1 MHEKMV
7 RFLQSLGIDDPTGFD
22 LAFEAVTKNP
32 LLPQQWDMVITKDTP
47 WTFPQL
53 EPFLAGMTKLNYPS
67 HFTFTYRQAAS
78 MDSIFQLFLDWYQQ
92 QYRQP
97 YPRIPV
103 INAESIRL
111 VYADANA
118 FEQEKTMWTQFND
131 LLMFIHYPLCFKHK
145 INASQPKVNQQ
156 KVDQLQEHVKAVI
169 ESRQEQEDDD
179 VFIREHVE
187 RIKEAE
193 TLLALSYEQDVK
205 QQINVEAKRKLRQKG
220 DYQATLI
227 KDIKLN
233 SGHVEVVGT
242 IYNLFRREF
251 NGNLVIRFVLAEG
264 EDAILASINDKDCE
278 IDLSFAH
285 ALVDG
290 DRVRIRGGVALDQLS
305 QEPRI
310 YAKECVKAPP
320 LPMRED
326 AHPQKRVELHLHTKM
341 STMDGVGDIDA
352 YCALAKHMG
361 HEAIAITDHGV
372 VQGYPEAQAAAKKHG
387 LKMIY
392 GAELY
397 MIDETIAHI
406 MNPRPIQ
413 LQDTDYVIFDLE
425 TTGLSSRY
433 DRIVEIGAIRV
444 RRGEIINRLSL
455 LIHPKDVVMSASAS
469 EVSGITMAM
478 LNDQPTFDSIHQDI
492 LTFFKDAIVV
502 SHNAPFDMGFMVAS
516 LSRLGLSFTPPVI
529 DTLTLS
535 RYLYPEANSH
545 RLGALAK
552 RLGITYEEDK
562 AHRAIYDAEVLVMIW
577 QTLKDKIRLDHNIQS
592 HQDLNSLNQVNTLSK
607 NLRSY
612 HVTVL
617 AKNTKGLKALY
628 TLVSKSHLDYFA
640 DLPRTPRDLL
650 LSHREHLLLGSACF
664 NGEVFEIAKTGS
676 REALEK
682 VIGMYDFIE
691 IQPLE
696 QYDYLVHTGVLPSL
710 TMVKT
715 LLKEI
720 IHVATQLKK
729 MVVATGD
736 VHYVNPDDHMIRDVY
751 IFAKG
756 LKGVNHPMNPYYRK
770 DLPAF
775 ENPKQHYRSTEEM
788 LKAFSWLDPLQAQT
802 YVIDN
807 PVAIAKMIE
816 KMEPIQT
823 VLRTPTIQ
831 GADTMLKEICF
842 TKAHQQYGKVLP
854 TLIEERLTTELN
866 GIIQSGYAVIYY
878 ITSKIIAEANQKGF
892 IVGSR
897 GSVGSSFAATM
908 AGITEVNPLPPH
920 YFCPSCQWVEFSQ
933 APTIKSGFDLP
944 IKLCPDCGHV
954 LKSDGQNIP
963 FATFLG
969 FNANK
974 VPDIDLNFPRD
985 YQSLAH
991 EATKVLLGDHQVY
1004 RAGTIETVAEKTAY
1018 GYVKGYFEAIGQD
1031 VSKIKQASLVYLA
1044 KKAEG
1049 VRRTSGQ
1056 HPGGI
1061 VVVPKEYSVYD
1072 FTPIQRPADNQETNI
1087 ITTHFAFDSL
1097 HDSLLK
1103 FDMLGHVDPMAL
1115 KMNADLTGLKIDD
1128 IPLNDPDALRC
1139 FASDDVLK
1147 RKEKYSDM
1155 VNGAMGLP
1163 EFGTNLGMDILNV
1176 INPKT
1181 FNDLVII
1188 SGLAH
1193 GTDVFN
1199 GNARNLITDKV
1210 ASVDEVIGCRDDI
1223 MTYLISKGIDALIA
1237 FKIMEDVR
1245 KGKKLTKDYAELM
1258 RSVHVPEFY
1267 IESCNKIKYLFPKAH
1282 AVAYVTMAVRVAYFK
1297 VHHPLAYY
1305 ATYFSLRSKQ
1315 YDYTMMRLS
1324 TKEVFQQ
1331 LQRYKNQKSN
1341 LKKKLSPKEADLE
1354 VTLMNVLEMKE
1365 RGYQILPLDLEKS
1378 QAEVFVIDELRQ
1390 GLIPPFTIMD
1400 GIGSNAALSVVQ
1412 ARLERPF
1419 TSAKDLSNR
1428 SKLSTTNI
1436 DKLKA
1441 AGVFQAMEA
1450 DETVSLFSFDDEI
1463 GKMN

>member
-1 MHEKMV
+1 MV
-7 RFLQSLGIDDPTGFD
+7 RFLQTLGIDDAEMFD
-22 LAFEAVTKNP
+22 LQFEAVTKHPFN
-32 LLPQQWDMVITKDTP
+32 PQQWDMVITKDHP
-47 WTFPQL
+47 WTFSQL
-53 EPFLAGMTKLNYPS
+53 EPFLKGIALLNYPTS
-67 HFTFTYRQAAS
+67 FTFTYREAPTLEN
-78 MDSIFQLFLDWYQQ
+78 ILNLFLEWHLHH
-92 QYRQP
+92 YREPFGRLPMVNGQT
-97 YPRIPV
+97 
-103 INAESIRL
+103 IRL
-111 VYADANA
+111 TYPDQEA
-118 FEQEKTMWTQFND
+118 FEQDKPKWTAFND
-131 LLMFIHYPLCFKHK
+131 ILLFIQYPLVFKHIITKAKPK
-145 INASQPKVNQQ
+145 IDQE
-156 KVDQLQEHVKAVI
+156 KVDHLQEQVKAVI
-169 ESRQEQEDDD
+169 ESRQDQEDQDIF
-179 VFIREHVE
+179 VREHLQ

-193 TLLALSYEQDVK
+193 TQLALSYEQGVK
-205 QQINVEAKRKLRQKG
+205 QQVNVEAKKKLRQKG
-220 DYQATLI
+220 DYVPTAL

-233 SGHVEVVGT
+233 SGHVEIVGT
-242 IYNLFRREF
+242 IYNMFRREF

-264 EDAILASINDKDCE
+264 DHAILASISDRDAD
-278 IDLSFAH
+278 IDEQLAQS
-285 ALVDG
+285 LNDG
-290 DRVRIRGGVALDQLS
+290 DRVRLRGGIALDQIN
-305 QEPRI
+305 QEPRLF
-310 YAKECVKAPP
+310 AKECIKLPP
-320 LPMRED
+320 LPLRED
-326 AHPQKRVELHLHTKM
+326 LHTRKRVELHLHTKM

-361 HEAIAITDHGV
+361 HTAIAITDHGV
-372 VQGYPEAQAAAKKHG
+372 VQGFPEAQAAAKKHG
-387 LKMIY
+387 IKMIY

-406 MNPRPIQ
+406 MNPANVS
-413 LQDTDYVIFDLE
+413 LKDTDYVVFDLE

-433 DRIVEIGAIRV
+433 DRIIEIGAIRIKK
-444 RRGEIINRLSL
+444 GEVVDRLSL
-455 LIHPKDVVMSASAS
+455 LIHPKDVEISATAS

-478 LNDQPTFDSIHQDI
+478 LKGQPTFEDVKTKIQS
-492 LTFFKDAIVV
+492 FFANAIVI
-502 SHNAPFDMGFMVAS
+502 SHNAPFDMGFMVAAFT
-516 LSRLGLSFTPPVI
+516 RLGVTFQPPVI

-552 RLGITYEEDK
+552 RLDVPFEEDK
-562 AHRAIYDAEVLVMIW
+562 AHRAIYDAEVLVSIW
-577 QTLKDKIRLDHNIQS
+577 DALRQKISTEHQILK
-592 HQDLNSLNQVNTLSK
+592 HQDLNQLNQVNTLSK
-607 NLRSY
+607 NLRNY

-617 AKNTKGLKALY
+617 ARNPKGLKAVYELIS
-628 TLVSKSHLDYFA
+628 LSHLDFFA
-640 DLPRTPRDLL
+640 DVPRTPRHLI
-650 LSHREHLLLGSACF
+650 LSHREHLLIGSACM
-664 NGEVFEIAKTGS
+664 NGEVFEVAKTGS

-682 VIGMYDFIE
+682 VMGMYDFIE

-696 QYDYLVHTGVLPSL
+696 QYDYLVHTGTLPSL
-710 TMVKT
+710 SMVKT
-715 LLKEI
+715 LLNEI
-720 IHVATQLKK
+720 ITVAKSLNKK
-729 MVVATGD
+729 IVATGD
-736 VHYVNPDDHMIRDVY
+736 CHYVNPDDHLIRDVY

-756 LKGVNHPMNPYYRK
+756 LKGVNHPMNPYFRK
-770 DLPAF
+770 DLPKF
-775 ENPKQHYRSTEEM
+775 ENPRQHFRSTDEM
-788 LKAFSWLDPLQAQT
+788 LKAFDWLPKEDAERM
-802 YVIDN
+802 VIDE
-807 PVAIAKMIE
+807 PLAIASMIQP
-816 KMEPIQT
+816 MEPIQA
-823 VLRTPTIQ
+823 VLRTPKIE
-831 GADTMLKEICF
+831 GADQMLKDICYAQ
-842 TKAHQQYGKVLP
+842 AHRQYGKSLP
-854 TLIEERLTTELN
+854 AFIHERLDTELN
-866 GIIQSGYAVIYY
+866 GIIKSGYSVIYY

-920 YFCPSCQWVEFSQ
+920 YYCPQCQHVEFTNN
-933 APTIKSGFDLP
+933 PTIKSGFDLP
-944 IKLCPDCGHV
+944 VSLCPQCGHL
-954 LKSDGQNIP
+954 LKGDGQNIP

-991 EATKVLLGDHQVY
+991 EATKQLLGDHQVY

-1018 GYVKGYFEAIGQD
+1018 GYVKGYFEAIGED
-1031 VSKIKQASLVYLA
+1031 LTTLKQAELTYLA

-1061 VVVPKEYSVYD
+1061 VVVPKEFSVYD
-1072 FTPIQRPADNQETNI
+1072 FTPIQRPADNQETSI

-1115 KMNADLTGLKIDD
+1115 KMNADLTGIKIDD

-1147 RKEKYSDM
+1147 RKENYLEM

-1210 ASVDEVIGCRDDI
+1210 ATVDEVIGCRDDI

-1245 KGKKLTKDYAELM
+1245 KGKKLTKEYAELM
-1258 RSVHVPEFY
+1258 RSVNVPEFY

-1315 YDYTMMRLS
+1315 YDYDLMRATS
-1324 TKEVFQQ
+1324 KEIYQQ
-1331 LQRYKNQKSN
+1331 LQRFKRQKNE

-1365 RGYQILPLDLEKS
+1365 RGYEILPLDIDKS
-1378 QAEVFVIDELRQ
+1378 QAETFLIDEDRG
-1390 GLIPPFTIMD
+1390 GLIPPFTIVD
-1400 GIGSNAALSVVQ
+1400 GVGSNAAQSIIL
-1412 ARLERPF
+1412 ARKDRKF
-1419 TSAKDLSNR
+1419 VSAKDLGNR
-1428 SKLSTTNI
+1428 TKLSTTNI
-1436 DKLKA
+1436 EKLKNLGA
-1441 AGVFQAMEA
+1441 LKSME
-1450 DETVSLFSFDDEI
+1450 EEESVSLFSFAD
-1463 GKMN
+1463 

>member
-1 MHEKMV
+1 MQDQMV
-7 RFLQSLGIDDPTGFD
+7 RFLQSIGITNPERFD
-22 LAFEAVTKNP
+22 MQFEAVTKNP
-32 LLPQQWDMVITKDTP
+32 LQSKQWDMVVTKETP
-47 WTFPQL
+47 WTFELL
-53 EPFLAGMTKLNYPS
+53 EPFLSGISQLNYPTQ
-67 HFTFTYRQAAS
+67 FTFTYRQPPTLAS
-78 MDSIFQLFLDWYQQ
+78 MLQLMLDWYRVQF
-92 QYRQP
+92 RQP
-97 YPRIPV
+97 YGRLPLL
-103 INAESIRL
+103 NGNSITIT
-111 VYADANA
+111 YPDQQA
-118 FEQEKTMWTQFND
+118 FDDEKAMWTQVND
-131 LLMFIHYPLCFKHK
+131 LFIFLQYPLVFKHK
-145 INASQPKVNQQ
+145 VLPSAPTINQE
-156 KVDQLQEHVKAVI
+156 KVDQLQEQVKAVI
-169 ESRQEQEDDD
+169 ASRIEDEEQD
-179 VFIREHVE
+179 VFVREHLE

-193 TLLALSYEQDVK
+193 TQLAVSYEQDVK
-205 QQINVEAKRKLRQKG
+205 QQLNIEAKKKLRQKG
-220 DYQATLI
+220 DYTPMMIQE
-227 KDIKLN
+227 IKLN
-233 SGHVEVVGT
+233 SGHVEVTGT

-264 EDAILASINDKDCE
+264 SHAILASINDRDA
-278 IDLSFAH
+278 D
-285 ALVDG
+285 VDANLLQSIQEG
-290 DRVRIRGGVALDQLS
+290 DRVRIRGGVALDQTN

-310 YAKECVKAPP
+310 FIKELVKEKP

-326 AHPQKRVELHLHTKM
+326 HHPRKRVELHLHTKM
-341 STMDGVGDIDA
+341 STMDGVGDIDV

-372 VQGYPEAQAAAKKHG
+372 VQGFPEAQAAAKKHG

-392 GAELY
+392 GSELY
-397 MIDETIAHI
+397 MIDEQISHI
-406 MNPRPIQ
+406 MNPSQ
-413 LQDTDYVIFDLE
+413 TSLQQTDYVVFDLE
-425 TTGLSSRY
+425 STGLSSRY
-433 DRIVEIGAIRV
+433 DRIIEIGALRIRQ
-444 RRGEIINRLSL
+444 GAIIDRLSM
-455 LIHPKDVVMSASAS
+455 LIHPGDVKISQAAS

-478 LNDQPTFDSIHQDI
+478 VEGQPTFAEVHEKIHQ
-492 LTFFKDAIVV
+492 FFKDAIVV
-502 SHNAPFDMGFMVAS
+502 SHNAPFDMGFMVAAFE
-516 LSRLGLSFTPPVI
+516 RLTLPFKPPVI

-535 RYLYPEANSH
+535 RYLYPDANSH

-562 AHRAIYDAEVLVMIW
+562 AHRAIYDAEVLVAIW
-577 QTLKDKIRLDHNIQS
+577 EALRQKIMVDHRLQI
-592 HQDLNSLNQVNTLSK
+592 HQDLQSLNQVNTLSK

-628 TLVSKSHLDYFA
+628 ELVSESHLNYFA
-640 DLPRTPRDLL
+640 DIPRTPRDLL
-650 LSHREHLLLGSACF
+650 LKHREHLLLGSACF
-664 NGEVFEIAKTGS
+664 NGEVFEVAKTGS
-676 REALEK
+676 KEALQK
-682 VIGMYDFIE
+682 AMAMYDFIE

-696 QYDYLVHTGVLPSL
+696 QYDYLIHVGTLPSRE
-710 TMVKT
+710 MVKT

-720 IHVATQLKK
+720 IAVAKDLKK
-729 MVVATGD
+729 MIVATGD
-736 VHYVNPDDHMIRDVY
+736 CHYVNPDDHLIRDVY

-756 LKGVNHPMNPYYRK
+756 LKGVNHPMNPYFRK

-775 ENPKQHYRSTEEM
+775 ENPRQHYRSTEDM
-788 LKAFSWLDPLQAQT
+788 LEAFSWLGKEEAEFMVVETPLM
-802 YVIDN
+802 
-807 PVAIAKMIE
+807 IANLIE
-816 KMEPIQT
+816 KMEPIQAT
-823 VLRTPTIQ
+823 LRTPSIE
-831 GADTMLKEICF
+831 GADTMLKEICYQ
-842 TKAHQQYGKVLP
+842 KAHAQYGKVLP
-854 TLIEERLTTELN
+854 TLIQERLETELN
-866 GIIQSGYAVIYY
+866 GIIKSGYAVIYY
-878 ITSKIIAEANQKGF
+878 ITSKIIAQANEKGF

-920 YFCPSCQWVEFSQ
+920 YFCSECQHVEFNQ
-933 APTIKSGFDLP
+933 DPQYKSGFDLP
-944 IKLCPDCGHV
+944 VKLCPECGHV

-991 EATKVLLGDHQVY
+991 EATKILLGDHQVY

-1018 GYVKGYFEAIGQD
+1018 GYVKGYFETMGED
-1031 VSKIKQASLVYLA
+1031 VTKLKQAELTYLA

-1072 FTPIQRPADNQETNI
+1072 FTPIQRPADNLETNI
-1087 ITTHFAFDSL
+1087 VTTHFAFDSL

-1115 KMNADLTGLKIDD
+1115 KMNADLTGMKIED
-1128 IPLNDPDALRC
+1128 IPLNDPDALKC
-1139 FASDDVLK
+1139 FASDSVLH
-1147 RKEKYSDM
+1147 RKEKYLEM

-1210 ASVDEVIGCRDDI
+1210 ATVDEVIGCRDDI

-1245 KGKKLTKDYAELM
+1245 KGKKLTKEYAELM
-1258 RSVHVPEFY
+1258 RQVNVPEFY

-1305 ATYFSLRSKQ
+1305 ATYFTLRSKQ
-1315 YDYTMMRLS
+1315 YDYELMRAS
-1324 TKEVFQQ
+1324 SKDIYQQ
-1331 LQRYKNQKSN
+1331 LQRFKRQKNE

-1365 RGYQILPLDLEKS
+1365 RGFEILPIDLEKS
-1378 QAEVFVIDELRQ
+1378 QAETFIVDQTRQ
-1390 GLIPPFTIMD
+1390 GLIPPFTVID
-1400 GIGSNAALSVVQ
+1400 GIGANAALSIVK
-1412 ARLERPF
+1412 AREERMF
-1419 TSAKDLSNR
+1419 VSGKDLMNR
-1428 SKLSTTNI
+1428 TKLSSTNLE
-1436 DKLKA
+1436 KLKDQ
-1441 AGVFQAMEA
+1441 GVLKAIEEE
-1450 DETVSLFSFDDEI
+1450 ETVSLFSFAD
-1463 GKMN
+1463 

>member
-1 MHEKMV
+1 MV
-7 RFLQSLGIDDPTGFD
+7 RFLQTLGIDDADAFD
-22 LAFEAVTKNP
+22 LQFEAVTKHPFN
-32 LLPQQWDMVITKDTP
+32 PQQWDMVITKDHP
-47 WTFPQL
+47 WTFSQL
-53 EPFLAGMTKLNYPS
+53 EPFLKGIALLNYPTS
-67 HFTFTYRQAAS
+67 FTFTYREAPTLEN
-78 MDSIFQLFLDWYQQ
+78 ILNLFLEWHLHH
-92 QYRQP
+92 YREPFGRLPMVNGQT
-97 YPRIPV
+97 
-103 INAESIRL
+103 IRL
-111 VYADANA
+111 TYPDQEA
-118 FEQEKTMWTQFND
+118 FEQDKPKWTAFND
-131 LLMFIHYPLCFKHK
+131 ILLFIQYPLVFKHIITKAKPK
-145 INASQPKVNQQ
+145 IDQE
-156 KVDQLQEHVKAVI
+156 KVDHLQEQVKAVI
-169 ESRQEQEDDD
+169 ESRQDQEDQDIF
-179 VFIREHVE
+179 VREHLQ

-193 TLLALSYEQDVK
+193 AQLALSYEQGVK
-205 QQINVEAKRKLRQKG
+205 QQVNVEAKKKLRQKG
-220 DYQATLI
+220 DYVPTAL

-233 SGHVEVVGT
+233 SGHVEIVGT
-242 IYNLFRREF
+242 IYNMFRREF

-264 EDAILASINDKDCE
+264 DHAILASISDRDAD
-278 IDLSFAH
+278 IDEQLAQS
-285 ALVDG
+285 LNDG
-290 DRVRIRGGVALDQLS
+290 DRVRLRGGIALDQIN
-305 QEPRI
+305 QEPRLF
-310 YAKECVKAPP
+310 AKECVKLPP
-320 LPMRED
+320 LPLRED
-326 AHPQKRVELHLHTKM
+326 LHTRKRVELHLHTKM

-361 HEAIAITDHGV
+361 HTALAITDHGV
-372 VQGYPEAQAAAKKHG
+372 VQGFPEAQAAAKKHG
-387 LKMIY
+387 IKMIY
-392 GAELY
+392 GGELY

-406 MNPRPIQ
+406 MNPANVS
-413 LQDTDYVIFDLE
+413 LKDTDYVVFDLE

-433 DRIVEIGAIRV
+433 DRIIEIGAIRIKK
-444 RRGEIINRLSL
+444 GEVVDRLSL
-455 LIHPKDVVMSASAS
+455 LIHPKDVDISATAS

-478 LNDQPTFDSIHQDI
+478 LKGQPTFEDVKTKIQS
-492 LTFFKDAIVV
+492 FFANAIVV
-502 SHNAPFDMGFMVAS
+502 SHNAPFDMGFMVAAFT
-516 LSRLGLSFTPPVI
+516 RLGVTFQPPVI

-552 RLGITYEEDK
+552 RLDVPFEEDK
-562 AHRAIYDAEVLVMIW
+562 AHRAIYDAEVLVSIW
-577 QTLKDKIRLDHNIQS
+577 DALRQKISTEHQILK
-592 HQDLNSLNQVNTLSK
+592 HQDLNQLNQVNTLSK
-607 NLRSY
+607 NLRNY

-617 AKNTKGLKALY
+617 ARNPKGLKALY
-628 TLVSKSHLDYFA
+628 ELISLSHLDFFA
-640 DLPRTPRDLL
+640 DVPRTPRHLI
-650 LSHREHLLLGSACF
+650 LSHREHLLLGSACM
-664 NGEVFEIAKTGS
+664 NGEVFEVAKTGS

-682 VIGMYDFIE
+682 VMGMYDFIE

-696 QYDYLVHTGVLPSL
+696 QYDYLVHTGTLPSL
-710 TMVKT
+710 SMVKT
-715 LLKEI
+715 LLNEI
-720 IHVATQLKK
+720 ITVAKSLNKK
-729 MVVATGD
+729 IVATGD
-736 VHYVNPDDHMIRDVY
+736 CHYVNPDDHLIRDVY

-756 LKGVNHPMNPYYRK
+756 LKGVNHPMNPYFRK
-770 DLPAF
+770 DLPKF
-775 ENPKQHYRSTEEM
+775 ENPRQHFRSTDEM
-788 LKAFSWLDPLQAQT
+788 LKAFDWLPKEDAERM
-802 YVIDN
+802 VIDE
-807 PVAIAKMIE
+807 PLAIASMIQP
-816 KMEPIQT
+816 MEPIQA
-823 VLRTPTIQ
+823 VLRTPKID
-831 GADTMLKEICF
+831 GADQMLKDICYAQ
-842 TKAHQQYGKVLP
+842 AHRQYGKTLP
-854 TLIEERLTTELN
+854 AFIQERLDTELN
-866 GIIQSGYAVIYY
+866 GIIKSGYSVIYY

-920 YFCPSCQWVEFSQ
+920 YYCPQCQHVEFTNN
-933 APTIKSGFDLP
+933 PTIKSGFDLP
-944 IKLCPDCGHV
+944 ISLCPQCGHL
-954 LKSDGQNIP
+954 LKGDGQNIP

-991 EATKVLLGDHQVY
+991 EATKQLLGDHQVY

-1018 GYVKGYFEAIGQD
+1018 GYVKGYFEAIGED
-1031 VSKIKQASLVYLA
+1031 LTTLKQAELTYLA

-1061 VVVPKEYSVYD
+1061 VVVPKEFSVYD
-1072 FTPIQRPADNQETNI
+1072 FTPIQRPADNQETSI

-1115 KMNADLTGLKIDD
+1115 KMNADLTGIKIDD

-1147 RKEKYSDM
+1147 RKENYLEM

-1210 ASVDEVIGCRDDI
+1210 ATVDEVIGCRDDI
-1223 MTYLISKGIDALIA
+1223 MMYLISKGIDALIA

-1245 KGKKLTKDYAELM
+1245 KGKKLTKEYTELM
-1258 RSVHVPEFY
+1258 RSVNVPEFY

-1315 YDYTMMRLS
+1315 YDYDLMRAS
-1324 TKEVFQQ
+1324 SKEIYQQ
-1331 LQRYKNQKSN
+1331 LQRFKRQKNE

-1365 RGYQILPLDLEKS
+1365 RGYEILPLDIDKS
-1378 QAEVFVIDELRQ
+1378 QAETFLIDEDRR
-1390 GLIPPFTIMD
+1390 GLIPPFTIVD
-1400 GIGSNAALSVVQ
+1400 GVGSNAAQSIML
-1412 ARLERPF
+1412 ARKERKF
-1419 TSAKDLSNR
+1419 VSAKDLGNR
-1428 SKLSTTNI
+1428 TKLSTTNI
-1436 DKLKA
+1436 EKLKNLGA
-1441 AGVFQAMEA
+1441 LKSME
-1450 DETVSLFSFDDEI
+1450 EEESVSLFSFAD
-1463 GKMN
+1463 